1 MEFTQTTFVDNPQ
14 YDQIVFTS
22 NRGSTRVEISA
33 FDKDD
38 EVEFVVDNGE
48 STTFFLT
55 RENVQQLITHL
66 QKQL

>member
-1 MEFTQTTFVDNPQ
+1 MEFTQIKIIDNPQ

-22 NRGSTRVEISA
+22 NNGNTRVEISA

-55 RENVQQLITHL
+55 RENVQQLINHL
-66 QKQL
+66 KDQL